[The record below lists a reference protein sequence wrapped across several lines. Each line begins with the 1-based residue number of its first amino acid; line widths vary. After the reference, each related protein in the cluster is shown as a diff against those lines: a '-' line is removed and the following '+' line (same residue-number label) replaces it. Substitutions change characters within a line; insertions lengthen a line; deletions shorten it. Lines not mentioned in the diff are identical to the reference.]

1 MMRIPNAQLS
11 AVRGGTVAA
20 LAATAASI
28 VAAADGTAAASPPWP
43 LLWFAAATLAV
54 ALVVAAARRW
64 PGHHVAHRVAR
75 AVADLEVGIAV
86 FGADERLQTA
96 TKAFANFY
104 PALADL
110 LRPGVRYA
118 DLVRR
123 HAELT
128 DQSTQRLLLDAGSV
142 RRHHRPV
149 TRIVTAGG
157 RQTLLSDHVAANGDL
172 VLLRV
177 DLSGQQMID
186 REMRRRLR
194 RLDDLCH
201 AAFRWT
207 WRTDRKGRLL
217 ESQPS
222 LPGASASPLAPF
234 VGHHLLEAL
243 ADADAETVG
252 EQMEARQPIAL
263 AAARITRGAHELTC
277 TLAATPVTDERDEFD
292 GFFGALHAAV
302 GTAAT
307 QAPGVQNPSDDDVP
321 ALIDPADAATS
332 LRG

>member
-1 MMRIPNAQLS
+1 MNPIAPNGLLIS
-11 AVRGGTVAA
+11 LRGTIAI
-20 LAATAASI
+20 LATTAASI
-28 VAAADGTAAASPPWP
+28 AAAADGSAAPPWP
-43 LLWFAAATLAV
+43 LLWLAV
-54 ALVVAAARRW
+54 AALAAAVAVAAARTW
-64 PGHHVAHRVAR
+64 PGRHDARRVAR
-75 AVADLEVGIAV
+75 AVADLRVGIAV

-96 TKAFANFY
+96 TKAFASFY
-104 PALADL
+104 PALVEL

-128 DQSTQRLLLDAGSV
+128 DQSSQRLLLDAGSV
-142 RRHHRPV
+142 RKHHRPV
-149 TRIVTAGG
+149 TRIVASSG

-177 DLSGQQMID
+177 DLSGQHMID

-194 RLDDLCH
+194 RLDDLCN

-207 WRTDRKGRLL
+207 WRTDRQGRLI

-222 LPGASASPLAPF
+222 LPGAAASPLAPF
-234 VGHHLLEAL
+234 VGQHLLEAL
-243 ADADAETVG
+243 ADADAEVVG
-252 EQMEARQPIAL
+252 EQMDAQQPIPL
-263 AAARITRGAHELTC
+263 ASARVTRGTHELMC
-277 TLAATPVTDERDEFD
+277 TLAATPVADDGDEFD

-302 GTAAT
+302 EPAAT
-307 QAPGVQNPSDDDVP
+307 QTTGARSTSDHDVMAPMGASS
-321 ALIDPADAATS
+321 AATN